1 MAAVHCGQVFIH
13 AVHPFVVE
21 APGACF
27 AEAQG
32 REVGRRIG
40 VGKGEILVLAAEI
53 SLLAGKG
60 DDIAGSDDVVLVL
73 EVELVDAALVGVGRD
88 AVVGDADGH
97 PHSPFA
103 ARAFANH
110 FHNPDFVG
118 VGNGETLA
126 LAGITVFLHQRRHH
140 LNGFAGSA
148 AALQAQRHQADVVDT
163 LVFAIQFGAAAKGGF
178 GDGHLVLVDLANHGI
193 GDGGFRDFA

>member
-1 MAAVHCGQVFIH
+1 MTAIHCGQVFLH
-13 AVHPFVVE
+13 TVHPFVVE
-21 APGACF
+21 APGASL

-40 VGKGEILVLAAEI
+40 VGKGEFLVLAAEI

-73 EVELVDAALVGVGRD
+73 EVELVDAALVGVGCD
-88 AVVGDADGH
+88 AVIGNADGH
-97 PHSPFA
+97 PHRSFA
-103 ARAFANH
+103 ARSFANH

-126 LAGITVFLHQRRHH
+126 LAGIAVFLDERGHH
-140 LNGFAGSA
+140 LNGFARRA

-163 LVFAIQFGAAAKGGF
+163 LVFAIQFGAAAKGSF

-193 GDGGFRDFA
+193 GDRCFGDFT